1 MALIKKEVVDQIILQ
16 ADIVEVVGDFV
27 SLKKKGQN
35 LWACCP
41 FHHEKSPSFSVAPNK
56 GIYKCFGCGKAGNAV
71 QFIMDVEGTSYVEAL
86 KYLAKKY
93 SIDIEEDQSPAA
105 VQAQNERDSLYIL
118 SDFAK
123 KYYVNALHKNDEG
136 QSIGAPYFKQRGL
149 SAATIQKFELGYSL
163 DSWDDFTKAAL
174 EKGFLLKYLEETGL
188 TIVKQE
194 EGKQYDRF
202 RGRVM
207 FPIQNVS
214 GRTIGFGAR
223 TLKTNDKKSP
233 KYVNSPESPIY
244 HKSDVLYGM
253 FQAKQSI
260 RQEDN
265 CYLVEGYLD
274 VLSLHQGGIENVV
287 ASSGTSLTENQIKL
301 IGRYTKNITV
311 LYDGDPAGIKA
322 SLRGIDLILEGG
334 LNVNVVLFPDGDDP
348 DSYIRKVGDTAF
360 KAYLGE
366 HSQDF
371 ISFKSELFAQEAKD
385 NPVKKAEAIR
395 EMVVSIAKIPDAI
408 KRSVFLKQCSIQF
421 GIDEQVLIS
430 EYNKI
435 HLTEQKNARSQPSQ
449 GNSYGNSPASYAPGS
464 FEEMAAEAEAAAAAA
479 AEAAMYEEEDQQEA
493 DQSNLLRT
501 REREVIRW
509 ILNFADNQIE
519 EGVTTSQFI
528 LGELEDVEFRTPIY
542 ARLQKL
548 CLKKL
553 EQGFLPT
560 AAEMMQDEDQEI
572 VKEVIDLVSEKY
584 ELSEGWAKHE
594 IIVPRE
600 SDLIQYGS
608 EREVL
613 RLKWRNVQFLIDTER
628 NKLREMTDFQE
639 LTSVMRKI
647 KALQDLEKQITDLLG
662 IVVSR

>member
-35 LWACCP
+35 MWACCP

-56 GIYKCFGCGKAGNAV
+56 GIYKCFGCGKAGNSV
-71 QFIMDVEGTSYVEAL
+71 QFIMDIEGTSYVEAL

-123 KYYVNALHKNDEG
+123 KYYVNALHKHDEG

-174 EKGFLLKYLEETGL
+174 EKGYQLKYLEETGL
-188 TIVKQE
+188 TIVKHE

-207 FPIQNVS
+207 FPIHNVS

-253 FQAKQSI
+253 YQAKQAI

-360 KAYLGE
+360 KEHLTK

-371 ISFKSELFAQEAKD
+371 ISFKSELYAQEAKD
-385 NPVKKAEAIR
+385 NPVKKADAIR

-408 KRSVFLKQCSIQF
+408 KRSVFLKQCSILF

-435 HLTEQKNARSQPSQ
+435 ALTEQKNSRAQQSQSSSY
-449 GNSYGNSPASYAPGS
+449 NSAPASYAPGS
-464 FEEMAAEAEAAAAAA
+464 FEEMAAEAEAAAAA
-479 AEAAMYEEEDQQEA
+479 EAAMYEEEDQQETGQN
-493 DQSNLLRT
+493 DLLRT
-501 REREVIRW
+501 REREVIRF
-509 ILNFADNQIE
+509 ILNYADKEVE
-519 EGVTTSQFI
+519 EGLTASQFM
-528 LGELEDVEFRTPIY
+528 LGELEDIEFKTPIY
-542 ARLQKL
+542 KKLFDLCRL
-548 CLKKL
+548 KL

-560 AAEMMQDEDQEI
+560 ASEFMQHEEKEI
-572 VKEVIDLVSEKY
+572 RTEVVDLLSEKY
-584 ELSEGWAKHE
+584 ELSKGWAVHE
-594 IIVPRE
+594 IIVPHE
-600 SDLIQYGS
+600 SDLVSYGS

-613 RLKWRNVQFLIDTER
+613 RLKWRNVQLMIKEQMDSLPR
-628 NKLREMTDFQE
+628 LTDAQE
-639 LTSVMRKI
+639 LDKTLRTI
-647 KALQDLEKQITDLLG
+647 KALKEFEKQIADLLG

>member
-35 LWACCP
+35 MWACCP

-56 GIYKCFGCGKAGNAV
+56 GIYKCFGCGKAGNSV

-105 VQAQNERDSLYIL
+105 VQAQNERDSLYII

-123 KYYVNALHKNDEG
+123 EYYVKALHKNDEG

-174 EKGFLLKYLEETGL
+174 DKGFQLKYLEETGL

-223 TLKTNDKKSP
+223 TLKSNDKKSP

-260 RQEDN
+260 RQEDE
-265 CYLVEGYLD
+265 CFLVEGYLD

-301 IGRYTKNITV
+301 IGRYTKYITV

-348 DSYIRKVGDTAF
+348 DSYIRRVGDTAF
-360 KAYLGE
+360 KAYLKE

-371 ISFKSELFAQEAKD
+371 ISFKSALYAQEAKD
-385 NPVKKAEAIR
+385 NPVKKADAIR
-395 EMVVSIAKIPDAI
+395 EMVVSISKIPDAI
-408 KRSVFLKQCSIQF
+408 KRSVFLQQCSLRF

-435 HLTEQKNARSQPSQ
+435 HLTEQKNARHQAPPQPS
-449 GNSYGNSPASYAPGS
+449 SYGSS
-464 FEEMAAEAEAAAAAA
+464 FDEMAAEAEAAAAA
-479 AEAAMYEEEDQQEA
+479 EAAMYEDENQAETSQNDVLQ
-493 DQSNLLRT
+493 R
-501 REREVIRW
+501 REREVIRF
-509 ILNFADNQIE
+509 ILNYADKEIE
-519 EGVTTSQFI
+519 EGLTASQFM
-528 LGELEDVEFRTPIY
+528 LSELEDIEFKTPIY
-542 ARLQKL
+542 KRLFDMCRL
-548 CLKKL
+548 KL
-553 EQGFLPT
+553 EQGFVPT
-560 AAEMMQDEDQEI
+560 ASEFMQHEDKEI
-572 VKEVIDLVSEKY
+572 RNEVIDLVSEKY
-584 ELSEGWAKHE
+584 ELSDGWATHE
-594 IIVPRE
+594 IFVPRE
-600 SDLIQYGS
+600 ADLVSYGS

-613 RLKWRNVQFLIDTER
+613 RLKWRNVQMMIKDQMDTLP
-628 NKLREMTDFQE
+628 NLSNAQDLDKCLRT
-639 LTSVMRKI
+639 I
-647 KALQDLEKQITDLLG
+647 KALKEFEKQIADLLG